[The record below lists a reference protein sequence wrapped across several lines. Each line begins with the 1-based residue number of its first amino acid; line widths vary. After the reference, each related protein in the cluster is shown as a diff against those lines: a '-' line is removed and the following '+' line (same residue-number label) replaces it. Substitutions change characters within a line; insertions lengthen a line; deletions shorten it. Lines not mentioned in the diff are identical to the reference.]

1 MNLHSNARLTLRS
14 RAELVQAI
22 TKEGLTLKRAAARF
36 RVSERTE
43 AKWLGRFRREGMAGL
58 LDPLQSA
65 SSPSQDHLG
74 SAGGRGLGLAPDAAA
89 GLSDCQV

>member
-36 RVSERTE
+36 RVSERTA
-43 AKWLGRFRREGMAGL
+43 AK
-58 LDPLQSA
+58 
-65 SSPSQDHLG
+65 
-74 SAGGRGLGLAPDAAA
+74 
-89 GLSDCQV
+89 